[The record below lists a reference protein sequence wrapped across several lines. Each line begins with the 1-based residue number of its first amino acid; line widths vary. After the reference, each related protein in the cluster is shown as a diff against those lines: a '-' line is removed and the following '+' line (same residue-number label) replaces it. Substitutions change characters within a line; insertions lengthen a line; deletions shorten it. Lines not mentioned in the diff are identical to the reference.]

1 MMSGVSEGQHKAR
14 CGESEVAPP
23 SQRSPTLGTIL
34 GCQVHTIVISSCST
48 KSTLIYWI
56 DD

>member
-1 MMSGVSEGQHKAR
+1 VMSGVSEGQHKAR